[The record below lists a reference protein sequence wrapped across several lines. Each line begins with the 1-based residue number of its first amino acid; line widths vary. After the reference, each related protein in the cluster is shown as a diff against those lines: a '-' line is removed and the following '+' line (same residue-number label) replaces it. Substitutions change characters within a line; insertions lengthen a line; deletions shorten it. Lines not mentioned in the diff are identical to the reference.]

1 MFSDKDFESMT
12 PVTGGSEES
21 RITTYWPG
29 KAADRKEGMFAA
41 GTYVGSVTF
50 GEGTDDESTRYK
62 LRSQDGKEI
71 YGVQDSA
78 VIVRAFADIP
88 VGSFVAIRFNGK
100 KAGKNGRQY
109 NDFEVRVT
117 DKPPTQS
124 VEVAPGVSGEPI
136 TLAGDEFDDLPLK

>member
-62 LRSQDGKEI
+62 LKSQDGKEI
-71 YGVQDSA
+71 Y
-78 VIVRAFADIP
+78 RAFADIP

-100 KAGKNGRQY
+100 KTGKNGRQY